1 MALYAYEEGFFIN
14 AADASQGK
22 NYRCVSCKSLVKV
35 RRGPFRVPH
44 FYHLAKTPSCRLY
57 SKSEDHMLAQLAIQ
71 RLLPPGE
78 TTLEKPFSEI
88 SRVADLAWERPK
100 IAFEIQCSKLS
111 VHEVRQRVH
120 DYSKVGYQVVWI
132 LDDRIFNRK
141 KIGEAEHLIRK
152 STSYYAK
159 LRNQTFPIF
168 YDQFEIDSNRK
179 RLKRGHRLTVQL
191 QRPYPV
197 PLEPPEGNWLKMP
210 FPNQVL
216 HKIELTQI
224 YFHGDLLHKAFLSK
238 KIPEIAFSMHTLRV
252 LEEHYKRKVARER
265 RFGMA
270 LITRWIL
277 QPLGL
282 FLLYLHERAEKTS
295 H

>member
-1 MALYAYEEGFFIN
+1 MALYAYEEGCFIN
-14 AADASQGK
+14 AADSSPDK
-22 NYRCVSCKSLVKV
+22 SYRCVSCKSLVKL
-35 RRGPFRVPH
+35 RRGLFRIPH

-100 IAFEIQCSKLS
+100 IVFEIQCSKLS
-111 VHEVRQRVH
+111 VQEVRQRVH
-120 DYSKVGYQVVWI
+120 DYSKVGYRVVWI
-132 LDDRIFNRK
+132 LDDRIFNRN

-159 LRNQTFPIF
+159 LRNQTFPTF

-179 RLKRGHRLTVQL
+179 RLKKGHRLTVQL
-191 QRPYPV
+191 QRPFSV
-197 PLEPPEGNWLKMP
+197 PPKGSWLEMP
-210 FPNQVL
+210 LPNQVL
-216 HKIELTQI
+216 RKIELSQI

-238 KIPEIAFSMHTLRV
+238 KIPEIAYSMHTLRV
-252 LEEHYKRKVARER
+252 LEEYYKRKVEKER
-265 RFGMA
+265 LFGMA

-282 FLLYLHERAEKTS
+282 FLLYLHERADKTN